1 MNKKT
6 LIIIGIILIVAAFIA
21 VLVSFSRKSSDGNQ
35 QNTNQQVEPLTPVQ
49 EDSLKIYIKNFLELY
64 NSYEAA
70 NDFKNLITLDSDMT
84 LALRQ
89 ENLARIDHLRSS
101 TQAGFSVKTTMD
113 ENTLVYSRQSETRI
127 EADIQGQVVE
137 GGIRDSASYKITA
150 RVVLIKESGQWYFD
164 DVEIIKLP

>member
-1 MNKKT
+1 V
-6 LIIIGIILIVAAFIA
+6 ILGQKD
-21 VLVSFSRKSSDGNQ
+21 RKD
-35 QNTNQQVEPLTPVQ
+35 Q

-137 GGIRDSASYKITA
+137 GG
-150 RVVLIKESGQWYFD
+150 RVQ
-164 DVEIIKLP
+164 